1 MHEICE
7 STIQKL
13 AMKSL
18 VLFVSIFLYT
28 SFSYAQN
35 EVIGDEKMPRIDLN
49 QIRTYATV
57 VDGDTIPLIYLR
69 PAYKIEERVFS
80 NQAQKNKW
88 NRLVRDV
95 KITYPYAKLAGIKLK
110 NYNQML
116 QGKSELE
123 QKALMKKVEKELKD
137 EFGPKLSDLTMNQ
150 GQLLMKLIDR
160 ETGNTSYEIVKE
172 LRGSFSAFFWQ
183 GIAKIFSSDMK
194 KHYDADGDDRKVED
208 IITLIDKGLI

>member
-1 MHEICE
+1 
-7 STIQKL
+7 
-13 AMKSL
+13 MKSL
-18 VLFVSIFLYT
+18 VLSAFILLNTLLAS
-28 SFSYAQN
+28 AQN
-35 EVIGDEKMPRIDLN
+35 ELIGDENKPKVDLN

-69 PAYKIEERVFS
+69 PAYKIEDRVFL

-123 QKALMKKVEKELKD
+123 QKALMKKVEKELKE

-194 KHYDADGDDRKVED
+194 KRYDADGDDRKVED

>member
-1 MHEICE
+1 
-7 STIQKL
+7 
-13 AMKSL
+13 MKSTSLFLLLL
-18 VLFVSIFLYT
+18 VATVNLL
-28 SFSYAQN
+28 AQN
-35 EVIGDEKMPRIDLN
+35 EVIGDAKTPSIDLN
-49 QIRTYATV
+49 HTRTYATV
-57 VDGDTIPLIYLR
+57 VDGDTIPLIYLH
-69 PAYKIEERVFS
+69 PAYKIEDRVFT

-110 NYNQML
+110 NYNRLMD
-116 QGKSELE
+116 GKSEAE
-123 QKALMKKVEKELKD
+123 KKALMKKVERELKD

-183 GIAKIFSSDMK
+183 GLAKIFSSDMK
-194 KHYDADGDDRKVED
+194 KRYDADGDDRKVED
-208 IITLIDKGLI
+208 IITLIEKGLI

>member
-1 MHEICE
+1 
-7 STIQKL
+7 
-13 AMKSL
+13 MKQQLLSAFLKL
-18 VLFVSIFLYT
+18 VLWIVLAGACPLSVT
-28 SFSYAQN
+28 AQN
-35 EVIGDEKMPRIDLN
+35 EVIGDTKGPSVDLN
-49 QIRTYATV
+49 HTRTYATI

-69 PAYKIEERVFS
+69 PAYKIENRVFA

-95 KITYPYAKLAGIKLK
+95 KITYPYAKLAGIKLRD
-110 NYNQML
+110 YNQQL
-116 QGKSELE
+116 QGKSEHE
-123 QKALMKKVEKELKD
+123 KKELMKKVEKELKD

-194 KHYDADGDDRKVED
+194 KRYDADGDDRKIED
-208 IITLIDKGLI
+208 IISLIDKGLI